1 MLRKAKN
8 FCQRDRVGYVY
19 IRRGRL
25 PPGAHFEK
33 SLGKSQ
39 KSTSQKSLGKIQN

>member
-25 PPGAHFEK
+25 PPGAHFEMP
-33 SLGKSQ
+33 LALAAAVAPHGA
-39 KSTSQKSLGKIQN
+39 